1 MPVRVDPT
9 PNPNAMKFTVG
20 SPVGGPR
27 TVSASDPDGDE
38 MTDALVGVAGVTSI
52 FLTADFVTVTK
63 SPEADWDA
71 ITPEVTAIL
80 GRHF

>member
-1 MPVRVDPT
+1 MSVRVDPT

-27 TVSASDPDGDE
+27 TVTAPEGDE
-38 MTDALVGVAGVTSI
+38 VTDALVGVDGVASI

-63 SPEADWDA
+63 APEADWVA

-80 GRHF
+80 DRHF